1 MVEQLSLKKEIRV
14 PLRALDSG
22 NHGPELS
29 PKASLRPSW
38 PSRLLA
44 EPAARIFLGAG
55 GLGPSPGL
63 FRPSWPFKG
72 PREGLGP

>member
-29 PKASLRPSW
+29 QKASFRPSW
-38 PSRLLA
+38 PSRPLA
-44 EPAARIFLGAG
+44 EPAARLFLGAG
-55 GLGPSPGL
+55 GWGL
-63 FRPSWPFKG
+63 LQAFS
-72 PREGLGP
+72 GLPTLHGSENRMSR